1 MPLDVSS
8 DGDGD
13 NVSSSGPSFHQT
25 SRITPPRH
33 PTLDQPMYSMC
44 RWSISK
50 FLNPAGWL
58 DSAVVIRAIACRQNS
73 ADKLEGRKLQAKI
86 EVVSLVPKRPGPIKH
101 RQTSKGKG

>member
-1 MPLDVSS
+1 MGPRKPEDTMPLDVSS
-8 DGDGD
+8 DGDGN

-58 DSAVVIRAIACRQNS
+58 
-73 ADKLEGRKLQAKI
+73 
-86 EVVSLVPKRPGPIKH
+86 VSGD
-101 RQTSKGKG
+101 